1 MPYETF
7 GEVRMAL
14 SIDSKRMVKAS
25 EFRDNAAQW
34 LDEAESGPIFILRHG
49 TPKAVLIGTQAFE
62 ELLDRASLRAD
73 LDRRERESMSRTP
86 LDKL

>member
-1 MPYETF
+1 M
-7 GEVRMAL
+7 GL
-14 SIDSKRMVKAS
+14 KIDSKRMVKAS

-62 ELLDRASLRAD
+62 ELLDRASLRAE
-73 LDRRERESMSRTP
+73 LDRRERESISKIE
-86 LDKL
+86 LKDL

>member
-1 MPYETF
+1 
-7 GEVRMAL
+7 MAL
-14 SIDSKRMVKAS
+14 KIDSKRMVKAS

-62 ELLDRASLRAD
+62 ELLDRAILRAE
-73 LDRRERESMSRTP
+73 LDRREKESVSEIE
-86 LDKL
+86 LKDL